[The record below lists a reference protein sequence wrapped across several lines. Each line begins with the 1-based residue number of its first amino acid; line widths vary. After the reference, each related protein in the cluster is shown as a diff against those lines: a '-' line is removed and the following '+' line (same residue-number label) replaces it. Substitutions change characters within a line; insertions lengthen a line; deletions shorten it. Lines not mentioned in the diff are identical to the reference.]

1 MKPYIWFIVPLIIGG
16 CSISNTSTKVKSF
29 TKCYINKIP
38 APFWV
43 CYQSSFQSVGK
54 IHSAQ
59 INRLKQ
65 EEAFSIGVSDLIS
78 KLQAKTKLFLRRLEI
93 NDKKKIDK
101 ILKLVKNFVVIN
113 SIQGDSWY
121 SKKENMLYVEV
132 KVDKKDFKR
141 FLLNELKEINKKT
154 LQMAFDEVF

>member
-29 TKCYINKIP
+29 TQCYIKKIP

-93 NDKKKIDK
+93 NDKKTNQ

-141 FLLNELKEINKKT
+141 FIFNELKDIDKKT
-154 LQMAFDEVF
+154 LQMAYDEVF